1 MIKRRVARWRSGN
14 PPSPATTPGGQW
26 HVGVHRSSPS
36 SSTAAPAAAATS
48 FARFLWI
55 FTMLGLIVVVVVIG
69 FLIGIVRALESID
82 HGLFTASSSVTEP
95 RVMSSLYPTTSG
107 RSTLH

>member
-1 MIKRRVARWRSGN
+1 MIRRHMARRRSLN
-14 PPSPATTPGGQW
+14 PPSAATIPGGQW
-26 HVGVHRSSPS
+26 RVGTHRVA
-36 SSTAAPAAAATS
+36 TASATAMGSVAATS